1 MTLPAYLLYR
11 GTELVSVIVAPT
23 EAEAITE
30 ATRRM
35 TPGEWLYAGAV
46 AGPMLYV
53 EGSWGA
59 DWFRLEKGE
68 VTLG

>member
-1 MTLPAYLLYR
+1 VTLPAFLLYR
-11 GTELVSVIVAPT
+11 GAELVSVLVAGT

-30 ATRRM
+30 ATRRL

-59 DWFRLEKGE
+59 DWFRLERGAVE
-68 VTLG
+68 LG